1 VDSVIRA
8 LVIYAVLTLLFRIAG
23 KRTLAQSTPFDL
35 VLLLIISEA
44 VQNYLVGQDYSL
56 TNVVLLVTTLIG
68 ADIALSFWKQRSER
82 IARVLEDVPV
92 VIVRDGQPIQER
104 LRAVRVDESDILEA
118 ARKMQ
123 GLERMDQIKYAILER
138 SGEISVIPKA

>member
-1 VDSVIRA
+1 MDSVIRA